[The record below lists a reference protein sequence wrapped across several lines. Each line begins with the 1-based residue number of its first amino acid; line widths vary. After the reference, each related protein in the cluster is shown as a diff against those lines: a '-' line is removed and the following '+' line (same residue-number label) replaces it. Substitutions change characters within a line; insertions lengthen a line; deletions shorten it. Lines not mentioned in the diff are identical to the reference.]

1 MNYEETVKY
10 IEEVPKFTKKTT
22 LEHTR
27 LILEELGNPDEGLK
41 IIHVAGTNGKGSV
54 CAYLNSML
62 TEGGYKVGLFTS
74 PHLVK
79 TNERFQIGGVPV
91 DDDTFCAAFDKVME
105 ASKRTMARGESHPT
119 YFEILLLMGLVI
131 FSEEKVDY
139 VVLETGLGGRL
150 DATNVI
156 RNPLACIIVSISRD
170 HTEYLGETIPEIAA
184 EKAGIIKAGV
194 PIVYDGRNAAAA
206 QVIGAKAEEM
216 NSPAYVLEES
226 MVDLLTNTREGI
238 TFRFNYPGEDPVELK
253 IPYVA
258 EYQMMNASLAYFTM
272 KKLYSE
278 HKIAD
283 EALMRG
289 IMKTKWSCRMETVMD
304 GVIIDGAHNEDG
316 VAQFIKTAVHFRKD
330 NEITILF
337 SAVSDKRYT
346 DMIHEIVEG
355 IRPDRVV
362 TTQIAGY
369 REVPA
374 EQLAELFRK
383 EGTAEVEAIAEIGPA
398 FDRACALKGD
408 GMLFCVGSLYLAGEL
423 KAWIEQHKGD
433 TGC

>member
-22 LEHTR
+22 LDHTR
-27 LILEELGNPDEGLK
+27 QILEELGNPDQGMK

-62 TEGGYKVGLFTS
+62 TEGGFQVGLFTS
-74 PHLVK
+74 PHLVR
-79 TNERFQIGGVPV
+79 TNERFMIAGVPV
-91 DDDTFCAAFDKVME
+91 DDDTFCRAFQQVME
-105 ASKRTMARGESHPT
+105 ASRRVMDRGESHPT

-131 FSEEKVDY
+131 FRERQVDY

-156 RNPLACIIVSISRD
+156 RDPLACIIVSISRD
-170 HTEYLGETIPEIAA
+170 HTEYLGETIPEIAG
-184 EKAGIIKAGV
+184 EKAGIIKSGV
-194 PIVYDGRNAAAA
+194 PVVYDGRNAEAARVIGDRAA
-206 QVIGAKAEEM
+206 QL

-226 MVDLLTNTREGI
+226 MSELLTNTREGI
-238 TFRFNYPGEDPVELK
+238 RFRFNYPGEAPVKLE

-272 KKLYSE
+272 KKLQKKHGIS
-278 HKIAD
+278 D

-289 IMKTKWSCRMETVMD
+289 IRKTKWSCRMETVMD

-316 VAQFIKTAVHFRKD
+316 IAQFIKTAVHFRKE

-337 SAVSDKRYT
+337 SAVSDKRYRE
-346 DMIHEIVEG
+346 MIREIVEG
-355 IRPDRVV
+355 IRPRHVV
-362 TTQIAGY
+362 TTQIAGG

-374 EQLAELFRK
+374 EELADLFRDA
-383 EGTAEVEAIAEIGPA
+383 GVSGAEAVPEIGPA
-398 FDRACALKGD
+398 FDRACVLKGD

-423 KAWIEQHKGD
+423 KKWIEQHKGESV
-433 TGC
+433 C